1 MHNWFCINMII
12 SKSLIRQVVLDR
24 FFTGVL
30 VIALIL
36 YVVAEITAN
45 RTSDVVF
52 SIVMLGSVIVIKILF
67 GQLNTKNKR
76 RIGVVLALVWL
87 FMLFVTI
94 YNYKTSISLNIF
106 GMEVFVLI
114 LVLATTIEHF
124 I

>member
-1 MHNWFCINMII
+1 MII

-114 LVLATTIEHF
+114 LILAATIEHF